1 MFTIHRLFEC
11 ASQAVVFVPL
21 PPPENQNIGA
31 AASKPLQGV
40 CAEQV
45 VLVVLEQQPVW
56 DLVKSQGCGKEQLVS

>member
-21 PPPENQNIGA
+21 PPTENQNIGA

-45 VLVVLEQQPVW
+45 VLVVLEQQPV
-56 DLVKSQGCGKEQLVS
+56 